1 MLEDIESILYYKAT
15 AVESPSRQPLV
26 QHLNELAKEDF

>member
-1 MLEDIESILYYKAT
+1 MLEDIESIPYYKTT
-15 AVESPSRQPLV
+15 AAESPSRQTLV